1 MHGTIIS
8 HWYQPLV
15 PWALRGSNPVLVLYQ
30 HATSII
36 GCYLRK
42 KRSIWLPGL
51 NLSTVLHGFIKTRN
65 GYSGLSSSPAAAPGV
80 SLGAVKCFCDLTLL
94 GLVRPTVLDDG
105 GVSGIDS
112 CARAV

>member
-1 MHGTIIS
+1 M
-8 HWYQPLV
+8 LL
-15 PWALRGSNPVLVLYQ
+15 A
-30 HATSII
+30 
-36 GCYLRK
+36 K